1 MTKAERNTAAHQAE
15 LAIDPLR
22 TQLAALHLSY
32 VLQQYEALA
41 TEAAAQHWSHVDY
54 LEIKSNVVFGKF
66 VLIRRQAVAEPVCCR
81 SPVVRL

>member
-41 TEAAAQHWSHVDY
+41 TEAAHSTGRTSTIW
-54 LEIKSNVVFGKF
+54 
-66 VLIRRQAVAEPVCCR
+66 PT
-81 SPVVRL
+81 